1 MQSRDRIKYLFVA
14 PGIIW
19 ILFFTIFPL
28 ISSLGLSFFKARLG
42 KPLEWLGL
50 KNYGRAFTDYRFTNF
65 IKAPLNFGR
74 WGSLEITIAFVIISV
89 TLTVLAG
96 LGLAMLFNRPIRG
109 QRIFRSLFVLPLFTA
124 PIALG
129 YLGLTIFHE
138 DLGPV
143 NNFLLMLGLS
153 KVQWISGVWPARMA
167 IILVDVWQW
176 TPFCFLVILAGLQA
190 LPEEIYEAA
199 RLDTSSAWDTFRY
212 ITLPLISPV
221 LFTVTMLRMV
231 EAFKVLDIPFSLTQG
246 GPGKATQTLSF
257 YVYLTGL
264 RDWNRGYASAQA
276 YILLFL
282 VMIVS
287 MFFFARMR
295 QIYED

>member
-42 KPLEWLGL
+42 KPLKWVGLG
-50 KNYGRAFTDYRFTNF
+50 NFSRAFTDYRFTNF
-65 IKAPLNFGR
+65 LKAPLNFGR

-89 TLTVLAG
+89 TLTVLVG
-96 LGLAMLFNRPIRG
+96 LGLALLFNRPIRA
-109 QRIFRSLFVLPLFTA
+109 QRLFRSLFVLPLFTA

-143 NNFLLMLGLS
+143 NNFLVMLGLP
-153 KVQWISGVWPARMA
+153 KVTWISGVWPARLA
-167 IILVDVWQW
+167 ITLVDVWQW

-199 RLDTSSAWDTFRY
+199 KLDTASAWDTFRY

-276 YILLFL
+276 YILLVL

-295 QIYED
+295 RIYED